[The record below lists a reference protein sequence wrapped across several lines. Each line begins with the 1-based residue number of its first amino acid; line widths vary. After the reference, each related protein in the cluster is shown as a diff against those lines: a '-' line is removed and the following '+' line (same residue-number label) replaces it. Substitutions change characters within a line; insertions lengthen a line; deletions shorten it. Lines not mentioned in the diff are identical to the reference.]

1 MILKVKNFGW
11 KILFPNRLLMIQNV
25 KKGRRF
31 CRSVGRPDRPA
42 DRIWPATVFFSFYN
56 SKWSKTW
63 KKTVAGFA
71 DRSVRSVRRTEF
83 DRRPFFSPF
92 GSFGVDLEI
101 FFFNQKV
108 LTKKN
113 LSTEYLTIDH
123 TWQKSRDPGILDPLM
138 SIWGQP
144 RVALYIWT
152 YLVKFWLIW
161 ARLKVVLVGFLASFS
176 SF

>member
-1 MILKVKNFGW
+1 
-11 KILFPNRLLMIQNV
+11 MIQNV

-101 FFFNQKV
+101 FFS
-108 LTKKN
+108 TKKFWPKKTFQLN
-113 LSTEYLTIDH
+113 IWHHAVNSEIFLSFFWSKILVENFFSKSTPNDPKREKTWKKIAGQISGFAGRTVRRTEFDH
-123 TWQKSRDPGILDPLM
+123 FSR
-138 SIWGQP
+138 
-144 RVALYIWT
+144 
-152 YLVKFWLIW
+152 
-161 ARLKVVLVGFLASFS
+161 
-176 SF
+176 